1 MDTSRNRKPGRPRK
15 EQTDQI
21 ILQAA
26 RELMLENGVQ
36 SFSMDALAL
45 RSGVSKPT
53 IYRRWATKEQLLT
66 DLFGQASHQMAIPD
80 TGHALEDLR
89 MLLTGMLNGV
99 YQNFGAQPQ
108 SIRRFIAGII
118 DSEQLVAQYK
128 KQFIEP
134 RRIAFAEI
142 ITRGIKRGELRSDV
156 HVDLLVDL
164 IGGAYLYCLLFRP
177 DTISSGDW
185 LKDVSQLL
193 MQGISNARLPH
204 D

>member
-15 EQTDQI
+15 EQTDQN

-53 IYRRWATKEQLLT
+53 IYRRWPTKEQLLT
-66 DLFGQASHQMAIPD
+66 DLFGHVSTQMTIPD
-80 TGHALEDLR
+80 SGHALEDLR
-89 MLLTGMLNGV
+89 LLLTGMLDGIH
-99 YQNFGAQPQ
+99 QNFGTQPH

-118 DSEQLVAQYK
+118 DSEQLIAQYK
-128 KQFIEP
+128 KQFIAP
-134 RRIAFAEI
+134 RRLAYAEI
-142 ITRGIKRGELRSDV
+142 IKRGIDRGEIRSDV

-164 IGGAYLYCLLFRP
+164 IGGAYLYCLLFKP
-177 DTISSGDW
+177 DTVASGDW
-185 LKDVSQLL
+185 LGEACQLL
-193 MQGISNARLPH
+193 MQGIGIAKAAH
-204 D
+204 E